1 MGGPP
6 VLVAHGIDEPVT
18 SPAQSILA
26 AAPHVSE
33 EELEARMIS
42 AIDSFLGHPPR
53 ECAAAGTLLFA
64 EDVALNNIW
73 ILLDGQVQ
81 LFRTIEG
88 EEVIFHAQTVGRI
101 IGLLAFSSGNRTFFA
116 CRTVTPTTLM
126 KISFADLNRAIE
138 SSPELLALFSAVLM
152 RSMARRNRRL
162 VELQTEVRS
171 LNKTIA
177 SERDQ
182 LSRALKELH
191 QAQALLVETEKMA
204 TLGQITAGVAHELN
218 NPISA
223 IARSADFLGQ
233 DLQAL
238 AASMPGADVLGE
250 MLDRA
255 LAQKPVSTREQR
267 EKRARLAAALHNE
280 MLATRLVD
288 IGIEDKSEFEHLARR
303 LKQKP
308 ETALAT
314 LERYYQLGACLRNID
329 RCAKR
334 ITELV
339 RSLRAY
345 SRADEAEVHE
355 MDVHEGIEDTLLLL
369 AHRLREVEID
379 RQYGTLPRLWMHAGE
394 LNQVWT
400 NLIVNA
406 LDAMKNKG
414 RIIIRSEQTAPD
426 HVAVHII
433 DNGPGIPPENI
444 DKIFDLRFTTRQG
457 RVEFGLGLGLSI
469 CRNIIRRLGGEIT
482 VESRPGHTDFR
493 VTLPIRTTASVAR
506 EETAP

>member
-1 MGGPP
+1 M
-6 VLVAHGIDEPVT
+6 T

-26 AAPHVSE
+26 AAPHISE
-33 EELEARMIS
+33 EELEARMIA

-64 EDVALNNIW
+64 EDVALDNIW
-73 ILLDGQVQ
+73 ILLDGQVR
-81 LFRTIEG
+81 LFRTIDG

-116 CRTVTPTTLM
+116 CRAVTPITLL

-171 LNKTIA
+171 LNKALA

-182 LSRALKELH
+182 LSRALNELQ
-191 QAQALLVETEKMA
+191 QAQALLVESEKMA

-233 DLQAL
+233 DLQEL
-238 AASMPGADVLGE
+238 AATLPGAEVLGE
-250 MLDRA
+250 MLART
-255 LAQKPVSTREQR
+255 LAQKPASTREQR
-267 EKRARLAAALHNE
+267 EKRARLAAALQNE
-280 MLATRLVD
+280 KMAMRLVE
-288 IGIEDKSEFEHLARR
+288 IGIEDKSEFDQFVRR

-308 ETALAT
+308 ESALST
-314 LERYYQLGACLRNID
+314 LERYHQVGASLRNID

-345 SRADEAEVHE
+345 SRADEADLHEV
-355 MDVHEGIEDTLLLL
+355 DLHEGIEDTLLLL

-379 RQYGTLPRLWMHAGE
+379 RQYGKLPLLWMHAGE

-414 RIIIRSEQTAPD
+414 RIMIRTEQPSPD
-426 HVAVHII
+426 RVAVHII

-469 CRNIIRRLGGEIT
+469 CRNIIRRLGGEIA
-482 VESRPGHTDFR
+482 VESRPGFTDFR
-493 VTLPIRTTASVAR
+493 VTLPIRTTAPAEL